1 MITYICPKG
10 FIDTNSLK
18 NVGSKSEQPEEI
30 IFWHVAKWR
39 KKLSD
44 RLSEISLGNIVK
56 RQMGGGVLITG
67 IKSFWTW

>member
-1 MITYICPKG
+1 MW
-10 FIDTNSLK
+10 DQNQNSQR
-18 NVGSKSEQPEEI
+18 KSFSGMWQNGE
-30 IFWHVAKWR
+30 